1 MRRDLKG
8 GGADGA
14 IAIGDQTVAL
24 YDASGEM
31 RDMTDVMDDLI
42 GATDSMTDSQRDQA
56 LSSIM
61 GEQALKGFNVYAN
74 EGVGVI
80 GDLEEQL
87 RNSEGAA
94 GDMADIMQDN
104 LGGALTELR
113 SEERRVGKEWRG
125 GW

>member
-1 MRRDLKG
+1 M
-8 GGADGA
+8 
-14 IAIGDQTVAL
+14 
-24 YDASGEM
+24 S
-31 RDMTDVMDDLI
+31 
-42 GATDSMTDSQRDQA
+42 DSQRDQA

-61 GEQALKGFNVYAN
+61 GEQALKGLNVYAN

-104 LGGALTELR
+104 LGGASTELKPAF
-113 SEERRVGKEWRG
+113 EEMMISLGEALVPAIREVVGWLQQLAG
-125 GW
+125 GCNGLPE